1 MEQIK
6 LGMRQY
12 LYYVLIFVL
21 SLCMLIFLPMI
32 GSTQDIGYNVPNT
45 AAGWVVFIIT
55 KTIVAVVNVLIFHC
69 FICQAKINI
78 KDNEKFK
85 KANEILE
92 KTKREIKPRSP
103 RRFFATQY
111 GKKGTS
117 VVLFSI
123 LSVVALTNAI
133 LMFDW
138 ISFLTYL
145 LTLIM
150 GVIFGVLEM
159 KTVETFWTEEYY
171 EYAKRLEEENVY
183 KRQHTIQEPV
193 GTSSEEQE

>member
-45 AAGWVVFIIT
+45 TAGWTVFIIT

-69 FICQAKINI
+69 FICQAKINV

-103 RRFFATQY
+103 RRFFA
-111 GKKGTS
+111 
-117 VVLFSI
+117 
-123 LSVVALTNAI
+123 A
-133 LMFDW
+133 
-138 ISFLTYL
+138 
-145 LTLIM
+145 
-150 GVIFGVLEM
+150 
-159 KTVETFWTEEYY
+159 
-171 EYAKRLEEENVY
+171 
-183 KRQHTIQEPV
+183 
-193 GTSSEEQE
+193 

>member
-45 AAGWVVFIIT
+45 TAGWIVFIIT

-103 RRFFATQY
+103 RRFFAAQY

-123 LSVVALTNAI
+123 LSVFALTNAI

-159 KTVETFWTEEYY
+159 KTVEAFWTEEYY

-183 KRQHTIQEPV
+183 ERQHTIQEPV